1 MRKLTNGELQKI
13 YNEEDMLKGCINRMC
28 VTKDMMEFNAMY
40 KSAID
45 RINRLTNI
53 CVKRFL
59 ETVEDKE
66 CDDK

>member
-1 MRKLTNGELQKI
+1 MRNLTNEELQKI

-59 ETVEDKE
+59 ESEVK
-66 CDDK
+66 